1 LSSAPPKIKLES
13 ITKSFQRDR
22 LNRSKLIAVQ
32 DLNIEIP
39 DGELAVI
46 LGPSGCGKTTI
57 LRFIAGL
64 DVPDSGR
71 VLVDGREIDGPSR
84 DRGMV
89 FQAYTSFPWL
99 TVRQNIK
106 FGLAFS
112 GSDLSAESVENEIE
126 SYIDLV
132 GLKGFE
138 DAYPNVLSGG
148 MRQRVAIAR
157 TLIADPSILLMD
169 EPFGALDSQTRGI
182 MQEQLVEIWEHLD
195 KTIVFVTHDLEEA
208 IFLADEI
215 YVLTPRPA
223 RLKATMPVHL
233 GRPRD
238 PETKT
243 SDEFLKLRRDLIE
256 LTHEDAI
263 AVVDQVLEPLILKK
277 RKRPSERSAT

>member
-1 LSSAPPKIKLES
+1 LISALPKIRLES

-22 LNRSKLIAVQ
+22 LSLSKLIAIQ

-71 VLVDGREIDGPSR
+71 VLVDGGEIEGPSR

-112 GSDLSAESVENEIE
+112 GSDLSTESVENEIQN
-126 SYIDLV
+126 YIDLV

-138 DAYPNVLSGG
+138 DAYPNMLSGG

-157 TLIADPSILLMD
+157 TLIANPSILLMD

-208 IFLADEI
+208 IFLADRI

-223 RLKATMPVHL
+223 RLKTIVPVRL
-233 GRPRD
+233 ARPRD
-238 PETKT
+238 PETKM
-243 SDEFLKLRRDLIE
+243 SDEFLRLRRELIE
-256 LTHEDAI
+256 LTHDDALE
-263 AVVDQVLEPLILKK
+263 VVGQVVGPLVLKK
-277 RKRPSERSAT
+277 RAKQHRVV